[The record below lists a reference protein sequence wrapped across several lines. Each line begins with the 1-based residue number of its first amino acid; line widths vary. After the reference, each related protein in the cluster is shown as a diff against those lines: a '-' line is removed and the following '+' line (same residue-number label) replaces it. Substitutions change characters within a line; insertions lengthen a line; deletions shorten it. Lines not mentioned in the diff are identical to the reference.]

1 MPAQSITAVI
11 LRDGNEIQ
19 RFDLQTGLV
28 IGRGP
33 SATVQIADT
42 SLSREHAAIVL
53 NGDQWSLEDRSSY
66 GTFLDGQKLER
77 GALAPFGPNSVARMG
92 NLEVR
97 FTPAHE
103 SAASRSVDPAAPIER
118 TPIDLEPSPLLEDL
132 VERQSEIPIWSKGT
146 IDLKIVDIIDET
158 VDTKTFRMV
167 GTKPVLFSFK
177 PGQFVTLNIPIDGKT
192 VKRSYSISSSPS
204 RPHTLELTVKRVPGG
219 LVSNWMCD
227 ELKLGDVL
235 NAKGPAGK
243 FTCFGFPE
251 RKLLFI
257 GAGSGITPVM
267 SMLRWVVD
275 TAADVDAYLF
285 VSARTPHDIIFR
297 NELNWMSSRHSG
309 IRVGITCT
317 GRPSGAEA
325 WTGITGRCSGEMLQM
340 MVPDLMERHAFMC
353 GPEPFMDSV
362 TDGLRSVGYPIEHL
376 HSESFGGARVVPD
389 AKVEPRD
396 VVKNDA
402 GVSLS
407 PEAFEK
413 SVAALEVPV
422 DTATFQVTFAKSGV
436 TVTTAGE
443 ADILELAEANGVDEI
458 DYACRSGSCGQC
470 VVKCSS
476 GTVEMDEDCAIDDDE
491 KAEGMIYACCS
502 IPTSDVVIDV

>member
-1 MPAQSITAVI
+1 MTPLSITAVI
-11 LRDGNEIQ
+11 LRDGTEIQ
-19 RFDLQTGLV
+19 RFDLESGVV

-33 SATVQIADT
+33 TASVQIADT
-42 SLSREHAAIVL
+42 SLSREHAMITKD
-53 NGDQWSLEDRSSY
+53 GDQWSIEDRSSY
-66 GTFLDGQKLER
+66 GTFLDGKKLER
-77 GALAPFGPNSVARMG
+77 GSLAPFGPNTVARMG

-97 FTPAHE
+97 FLPAGE
-103 SAASRSVDPAAPIER
+103 AAELQPVKAPAPIER
-118 TPIDLEPSPLLEDL
+118 APIELTPSPLLEDL
-132 VERQSEIPIWSKGT
+132 VGRQSEIPIWSKGM
-146 IDLKIVDIIDET
+146 IDLRIVDIIDET
-158 VDTKTFRMV
+158 PETKTFRMV
-167 GTKPVLFSFK
+167 GTKPVLFSFE

-204 RPHTLELTVKRVPGG
+204 RPHTLEVTVKRVPGG

-235 NAKGPAGK
+235 SAKGPAGK

-267 SMLRWVVD
+267 SMLRWIVD

-285 VSARTPHDIIFR
+285 VSARSPHDIIFR

-317 GRPSGAEA
+317 GRPSGSEA
-325 WTGITGRCSGEMLQM
+325 WTGVTGRCNGEMLKM

-353 GPEPFMDSV
+353 GPEPFMDAV
-362 TDGLRSVGYPIEHL
+362 TDSLRSIGYPIENL
-376 HSESFGGARVVPD
+376 HSESFGGARVVPA

-396 VVKNDA
+396 VVKTDM

-407 PEAFEK
+407 PEASEQGA
-413 SVAALEVPV
+413 SPV
-422 DTATFQVTFAKSGV
+422 EAPADTATFQVTFAKSGV
-436 TVTTAGE
+436 TVTTAGG

-458 DYACRSGSCGQC
+458 DYACRVGSCGQC
-470 VVKCSS
+470 AVKCSS

-491 KAEGMIYACCS
+491 KAEGLIYACCS
-502 IPTSDVVIDV
+502 TPTSDVVIDA